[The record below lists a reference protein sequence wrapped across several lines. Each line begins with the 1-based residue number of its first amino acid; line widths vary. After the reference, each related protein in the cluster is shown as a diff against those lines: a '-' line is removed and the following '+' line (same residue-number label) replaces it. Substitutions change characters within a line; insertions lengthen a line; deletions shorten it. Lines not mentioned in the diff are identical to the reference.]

1 MMSGQAAVAVAVSSV
16 QVISAAAFL
25 WGKTKESIESLLKEG
40 SAEEQSAF
48 VFFALSTVFLV
59 ASAVAH
65 AWLVRM
71 PIYKTIAAPLE
82 QHKSARDLGS
92 PHERQA
98 LTSVGRSE
106 FSDEKSRILRM
117 AKTNITYHIAV
128 AYVFVVTLVCTSFN
142 GEPQYDLS
150 SNFRRCTPRSL
161 FRYSQQIRGSTLS
174 FLARFIFWSST

>member
-82 QHKSARDLGS
+82 KHKSVRDLGS
-92 PHERQA
+92 PHEPQA
-98 LTSVGRSE
+98 LTSIGRSK
-106 FSDEKSRILRM
+106 FSDEKARIMRI

-142 GEPQYDLS
+142 EEESQYDLS
-150 SNFRRCTPRSL
+150 SNFRRCTHRSL
-161 FRYSQQIRGSTLS
+161 FRYSQQIRGSTPS
-174 FLARFIFWSST
+174 FLARFIF